1 MYLFKSLLSKK
12 AYSSSLSLWSFKSKG
27 SKSLKEKSQYTRK
40 ANNQIAKTFF
50 EHCCFVIF
58 DASQR

>member
-1 MYLFKSLLSKK
+1 LLSKK

-27 SKSLKEKSQYTRK
+27 SKSEKEKSQYTK